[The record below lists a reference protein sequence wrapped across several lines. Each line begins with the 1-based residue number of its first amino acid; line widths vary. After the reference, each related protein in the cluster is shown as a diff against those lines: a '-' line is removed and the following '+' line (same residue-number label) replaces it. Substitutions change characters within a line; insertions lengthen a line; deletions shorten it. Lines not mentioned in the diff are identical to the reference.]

1 MSDWDVVVVGGG
13 IVGLATAFR
22 LLEARPGTRLLLLEK
37 ETTVA
42 AHQTGRNSGVIH
54 SGIYYKPGGLKARN
68 CREGYR
74 QLLDFCRDHGI
85 AHELCGK
92 IIVATRPDELP
103 RLEELHRRGV
113 ANGLEGLRW
122 LDAAQIREIEP
133 HVTGIR
139 GLQVPQT
146 GIVDYVGMSE
156 KLADLIRQRGGE
168 IHLGERVA
176 KIARGSNSSEVVA
189 DRGTYRARAIVTC
202 AGLQSDRLARNT
214 HPDLPMRIVPFR
226 GEYYELT
233 PDAHHLVKHLIY
245 PVPDPAFPFLGV
257 HFTRMVKGGIE
268 AGPNAVLAFGREA
281 YRKTDF
287 NFTDT
292 RETFAWPGFRKVAR
306 KYWRTGLGEFH
317 RSWSKAAFVTALQR
331 LIPEVRAEHLVPG
344 SAGIRAQA
352 CQRDGA
358 LVDDFYILEDQDVIH
373 VCNAPSPAATASLAI
388 GGHIAGH
395 VLPHLS

>member
-1 MSDWDVVVVGGG
+1 MSDRDVVVVGGG

-37 ETTVA
+37 ETAVA

-85 AHELCGK
+85 AHEICGK

-113 ANGLEGLRW
+113 ANGLDGLRW
-122 LDAAQIREIEP
+122 LDATEIREIEP

-139 GLQVPQT
+139 GLHVPQT
-146 GIVDYVGMSE
+146 GIVDYPGMSE
-156 KLADLIRQRGGE
+156 KLAALIRLRGGE

-176 KIARGSNSSEVVA
+176 KIARGDASSEVVT

-202 AGLQSDRLARNT
+202 AGLQSDRLARDT

-317 RSWSKAAFVTALQR
+317 RSWSKAAFVRALQR
-331 LIPEVRAEHLVPG
+331 LIPEIRADQLVAG
-344 SAGIRAQA
+344 NAGIRAQA

-358 LVDDFYILEDQDVIH
+358 LVDDFYILEDKDVIH

-388 GGHIAGH
+388 GGHIAGR

>member
-22 LLEARPGTRLLLLEK
+22 LLETRPGTRLLLLEK
-37 ETTVA
+37 ETAVA

-68 CREGYR
+68 CIEGYR

-85 AHELCGK
+85 AHEICGK

-113 ANGLEGLRW
+113 ANGLTGLRW
-122 LDAAQIREIEP
+122 LDAAGIREIEP

-146 GIVDYVGMSE
+146 GIVDYPGMSE
-156 KLADLIRQRGGE
+156 KLAALIRDRGGE

-176 KIARGSNSSEVVA
+176 KIARGSGRSEVVT
-189 DRGTYRARAIVTC
+189 DRGTYGGRAIVTC
-202 AGLQSDRLARNT
+202 AGLQSDRLARDT

-257 HFTRMVKGGIE
+257 HFTRMVKGGVE

-287 NFTDT
+287 NFRDT
-292 RETFAWPGFRKVAR
+292 RETFGWPGFRKVAR

-317 RSWSKAAFVTALQR
+317 RSWSKGAFVKALQR
-331 LIPEVRAEHLVPG
+331 LIPEIRAEQLVPG
-344 SAGIRAQA
+344 NAGIRAQA

-358 LVDDFYILEDQDVIH
+358 LVDDFYILEDKDVIH